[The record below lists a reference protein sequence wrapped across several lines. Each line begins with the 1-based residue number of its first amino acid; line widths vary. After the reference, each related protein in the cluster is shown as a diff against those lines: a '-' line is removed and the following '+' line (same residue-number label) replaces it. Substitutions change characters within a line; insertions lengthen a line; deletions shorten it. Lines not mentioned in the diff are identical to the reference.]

1 MIVAWWRLIRAAAI
15 AAGALLSFLAVIEI
29 LRAYLVLREVSP
41 WLGFGFLALL
51 LGGLAWL
58 VARFLIAFWSLPRAP
73 APPEVAD
80 PLALSAEES
89 LECVAFLEHRIRQ
102 LHENPRIS
110 DASRTT
116 LDDVAGRM
124 RAETT
129 PAGVARAQVELGEM
143 LAPLDEQAER
153 IVRGC
158 VRDVMLAVVLSPYR
172 SADLLIVLYRNGR
185 MVLELAQLYQT
196 RPSPIEQ
203 LRIAKDVVAIVATVN
218 FLNFTE
224 KFLEQLLERIP
235 VLGQVGGDV
244 TQGVGAAL
252 LTSATGHAAIA
263 RCKSVTPFSRANAQ
277 AQLAQRMSRFARDV
291 KTILSEEVLP
301 KLRPRF
307 PALGGASEKLSAAF
321 DASVDGMSDWIWRPI
336 QKGTRG
342 LRDRTS
348 SLLRRTAKEAKEE
361 VP

>member
-1 MIVAWWRLIRAAAI
+1 MILAWWRLIRAAAV
-15 AAGALLSFLAVIEI
+15 AAGALLSFLAVVEV
-29 LRAYLVLREVSP
+29 LRAYLILREVSP
-41 WLGFGFLALL
+41 WLGFGFIGLL
-51 LGGLAWL
+51 VLGLGWLAW
-58 VARFLIAFWSLPRAP
+58 RFLIAFWSLPRAP

-80 PLALSAEES
+80 PLQLSADEA
-89 LECVAFLEHRIRQ
+89 LECAAFLDHRIRQ
-102 LHENPRIS
+102 LLENSRLS
-110 DASRTT
+110 DASAA
-116 LDDVAGRM
+116 LGEVASRL
-124 RAETT
+124 RAEAT
-129 PAGVARAQVELGEM
+129 PAGVARAQTELAEI
-143 LAPLDEQAER
+143 LLPLDERAER
-153 IVRGC
+153 IVREC

-263 RCKSVTPFSRANAQ
+263 RCKSITPFSRAVAQ

-291 KTILSEEVLP
+291 KAILNEEVLP

-321 DASVDGMSDWIWRPI
+321 DATVDGMSDWIWRPI
-336 QKGTRG
+336 QKGTRE
-342 LRDRTS
+342 LRHRTR
-348 SLLRRTAKEAKEE
+348 SLLGRTTTEAKEE
-361 VP
+361 AP